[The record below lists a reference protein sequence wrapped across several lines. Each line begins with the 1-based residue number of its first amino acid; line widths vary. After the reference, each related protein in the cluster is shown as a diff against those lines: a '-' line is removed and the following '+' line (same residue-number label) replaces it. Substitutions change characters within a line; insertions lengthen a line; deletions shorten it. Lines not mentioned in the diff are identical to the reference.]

1 MSKTFEPGKVIDG
14 YKLVAARETEL
25 RITIILKDDEPVFQC
40 ARRLSPS
47 ERDTVNEQIREW
59 LRDGIVQHS
68 LSEMNMNM
76 NTPAR

>member
-14 YKLVAARETEL
+14 YKPVAARETEL
-25 RITIILKDDEPVFQC
+25 RMTIILKDDEPVFQR

-47 ERDTVNEQIREW
+47 ERDTVNAQIREW